1 MKNIFFTGTA
11 GSGKS
16 QLTSILSNWYQ
27 QEGKDVITVNLD
39 PGVNNLPYGVDVDI
53 RDYIN
58 LKHDKKNITLAALED
73 VTDPRNIGSIIRSAA
88 SFIINFSFRL
98 NCDKIRTN

>member
-58 LKHDKKNITLAALED
+58 LKDIMEKYTSDVQSTAVELPKLKKLKLPE
-73 VTDPRNIGSIIRSAA
+73 SKKMEM
-88 SFIINFSFRL
+88 
-98 NCDKIRTN
+98 C